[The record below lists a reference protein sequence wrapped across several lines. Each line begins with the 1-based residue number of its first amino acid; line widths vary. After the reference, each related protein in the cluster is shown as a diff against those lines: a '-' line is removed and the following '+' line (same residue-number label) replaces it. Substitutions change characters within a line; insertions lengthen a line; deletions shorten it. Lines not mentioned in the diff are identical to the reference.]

1 MTPSQDALVI
11 SYTIL
16 VMVCLPAFS
25 RVCSITIPALQSGGV
40 LPTAVLEAV
49 FFMAMIGVGGLVL
62 SILIV
67 VTGVFIDGGFME

>member
-1 MTPSQDALVI
+1 MTPSQDALAI

-25 RVCSITIPALQSGGV
+25 RVCSITIPALQNGGV
-40 LPTAVLEAV
+40 LPPAVLESA
-49 FFMAMIGVGGLVL
+49 FFMAMIGGGGLVL

-67 VTGVFIDGGFME
+67 ALGAFIDGGFME